1 MSSLVATSE
10 KIRCRPRRWRDI
22 GRRSFQA
29 LGERGDEFRF
39 LLLQHGIIADAL
51 GRSDGRIPLRFDE
64 QGLSWESHSWIQ
76 KLLKKRTQKM
86 LLEWEIR
93 TFKKFEL
100 SIWSE
105 GMAYTCQNQDENEF
119 PQDYLIILPYSNNHP
134 TRWSPNPPPSPT
146 LRQAAKVSR
155 PTGLSPS
162 FLSCDRTWWGVATK
176 VPPLK
181 ICEASPRARP
191 GPMGYP

>member
-10 KIRCRPRRWRDI
+10 KICCRPRRWRDI

-29 LGERGDEFRF
+29 VGERGDEFRF

-64 QGLSWESHSWIQ
+64 QGLSWENHSWIQ
-76 KLLKKRTQKM
+76 NLLKKWTPKNAAGMGNENFQQVWTLYLKWGDG
-86 LLEWEIR
+86 LH
-93 TFKKFEL
+93 L
-100 SIWSE
+100 SESRWKWIPAGLSYHIPTTSQP
-105 GMAYTCQNQDENEF
+105 GG
-119 PQDYLIILPYSNNHP
+119 PQSP
-134 TRWSPNPPPSPT
+134 TIPHPSP
-146 LRQAAKVSR
+146 SR
-155 PTGLSPS
+155 KGFSAHGSLA
-162 FLSCDRTWWGVATK
+162 FLSLVWPDLMGVATK